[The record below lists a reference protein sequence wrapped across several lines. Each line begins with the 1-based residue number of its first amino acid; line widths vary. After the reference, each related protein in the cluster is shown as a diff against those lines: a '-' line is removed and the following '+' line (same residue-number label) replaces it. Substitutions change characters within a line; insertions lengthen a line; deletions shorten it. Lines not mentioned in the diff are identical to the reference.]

1 MNCVIY
7 VCDNIDISIFD
18 QWNSCSQYCN
28 RCGIS
33 IADKVLDFEGGNFYQ
48 AVDKAVFND
57 DIDSVVIY
65 NQTCIG
71 DFQDNIFFRIYL
83 NKFDKQLII
92 SN

>member
-7 VCDNIDISIFD
+7 VCDNIDISIYE
-18 QWNSCSQYCN
+18 QWNSCSQYCK
-28 RCGIS
+28 RYGIS
-33 IADKVLDFEGGNFYQ
+33 ISDKVLDFEGGNFYQ

-57 DIDSVVIY
+57 DIDNVVTY

-71 DFQDNIFFRIYL
+71 GFEDNIFFRIYL
-83 NKFDKQLII
+83 TKFDKKLIF

>member
-7 VCDNIDISIFD
+7 VCDNLDISIYE
-18 QWNSCSQYCN
+18 QWNNCN
-28 RCGIS
+28 RHCKYFGIS

-57 DIDSVVIY
+57 DIDGVVTY
-65 NQTCIG
+65 SPACIG
-71 DFQDNIFFRIYL
+71 DFQDNLFFRIYL
-83 NKFDKQLII
+83 NEFGKKLIF